1 MFHLRC
7 GIRGGYP
14 SQSSSPG
21 NLAAGM
27 VLATSQVGGRP
38 GIREAEWP
46 VSGPIRMAYYRNQS
60 HALAISCHAPSDAF
74 NWCWDQ
80 RMQICGQ
87 HACQIL
93 ELGLEYIVLG
103 CKSHMLWCILC
114 SCSICK
120 CWPTKLDKGWCM
132 HQTLSAVCKMLA
144 WWAFVPWTNW
154 VEAPDRGSR
163 PRISS
168 EGERS

>member
-1 MFHLRC
+1 MQPVCPCCGRHLSCHVCYSCEILWHILTISLAVRHTC
-7 GIRGGYP
+7 VG
-14 SQSSSPG
+14 PG
-21 NLAAGM
+21 CDEQIQKGL
-27 VLATSQVGGRP
+27 
-38 GIREAEWP
+38 
-46 VSGPIRMAYYRNQS
+46 
-60 HALAISCHAPSDAF
+60 LAISCHAPSDAF

-93 ELGLEYIVLG
+93 ELGLEYILLG
-103 CKSHMLWCILC
+103 CKSDMLWCILC

-120 CWPTKLDKGWCM
+120 YWPTKLDKGWCM
-132 HQTLSAVCKMLA
+132 HQTLSTVCKMLA